1 MPDVMLTCK
10 SCHKE
15 FHSGMNLPK
24 DLFKKAT
31 LINNPHRCPNCGK
44 MDNYNKKDYHFAR
57 S

>member
-31 LINNPHRCPNCGK
+31 LVNNPHRCPNCGK
-44 MDNYNKKDYHFAR
+44 METYNKKDYHFAR